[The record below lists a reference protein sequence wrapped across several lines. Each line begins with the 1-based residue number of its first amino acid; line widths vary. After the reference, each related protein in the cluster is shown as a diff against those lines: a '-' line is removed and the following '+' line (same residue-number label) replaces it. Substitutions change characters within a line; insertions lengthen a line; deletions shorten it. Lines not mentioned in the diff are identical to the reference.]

1 MGEITYQ
8 GASPFR
14 INPARSATARA
25 VGKTVELTVFA
36 SVVGGDP
43 TAFQIHVPMSPD
55 DAQQLAAD
63 LRAAAVFAEK
73 SGG

>member
-8 GASPFR
+8 GASPFHV
-14 INPARSATARA
+14 IP
-25 VGKTVELTVFA
+25 A

-43 TAFQIHVPMSPD
+43 AACQIQVPISPD

-73 SGG
+73 SNG